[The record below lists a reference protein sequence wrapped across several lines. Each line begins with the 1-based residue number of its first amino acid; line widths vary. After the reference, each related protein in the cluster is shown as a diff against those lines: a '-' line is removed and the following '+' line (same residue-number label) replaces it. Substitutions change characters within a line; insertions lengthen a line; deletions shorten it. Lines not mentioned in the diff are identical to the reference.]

1 MPPIKASKPLQPI
14 AQRYLKNLNALRDD
28 RGLTNKQIAQALS
41 EVIGGQ
47 VHEVNVRRWF
57 SETDPTIP
65 NLEHLYGLCRIF
77 GVTPNELIGDSDD
90 VARMTPLPIE
100 YRGRPLIKLVRQP
113 RPGEENGVDIARRL
127 CREETP
133 EQVAKDWRI
142 DEGEFESQLRRAA
155 YGDLFEVIEPVPTND
170 VCARRLKEKYNL
182 KLVEVADID
191 SIGYGLLQTVILGAL
206 GAKMVRESQ
215 QSAPQAVGLAGG
227 FSCAR
232 LVMSLIQGLPRSD
245 GLKLMPIAVQG
256 SLGVYTS
263 LNANTL
269 VGMFGYFMGRS
280 SPDDVTILQYISNAD
295 LAGKPDHPTQQQ
307 LNDIVRQVSIAFLG
321 LGGNVRW
328 FFNGIFRSPS
338 PVPGAGDRAVTGADL
353 SAAGCMG
360 DILYNFVNAPG
371 VMGDMKPVC
380 DRLVCSIGLKGL
392 RELVAV
398 RKIPVVAI
406 VADENKVPVAR
417 LAMREGYINGLITT
431 KAVADKLLT

>member
-1 MPPIKASKPLQPI
+1 M
-14 AQRYLKNLNALRDD
+14 
-28 RGLTNKQIAQALS
+28 
-41 EVIGGQ
+41 
-47 VHEVNVRRWF
+47 
-57 SETDPTIP
+57 
-65 NLEHLYGLCRIF
+65 
-77 GVTPNELIGDSDD
+77 
-90 VARMTPLPIE
+90 
-100 YRGRPLIKLVRQP
+100 
-113 RPGEENGVDIARRL
+113 
-127 CREETP
+127 
-133 EQVAKDWRI
+133 
-142 DEGEFESQLRRAA
+142 
-155 YGDLFEVIEPVPTND
+155 
-170 VCARRLKEKYNL
+170 
-182 KLVEVADID
+182 EVADID

-328 FFNGIFRSPS
+328 FFNGIFRSPG

-371 VMGDMKPVC
+371 VMGDMRPVC

-392 RELVAV
+392 RELVAN

-431 KAVADKLLT
+431 KAVADKLLS